1 MRTKK
6 TRKHQILS
14 FFLAVLMIFTMLP
27 VTAFAAGNVVYTN
40 GVEGSGWPYDK
51 AYINTITLGGAEVK
65 RYTWTS
71 SDICNVELVAGT
83 AADAEITVS
92 ITKSGTLASRM
103 SAKLNG
109 VGISTSETIQLVDGK
124 LENVPLYVDGIFKKA
139 TKTFNF
145 KVAEEN
151 KLPTLADSSVTGE
164 EATMVGTEGYQINL
178 KNLFTDA
185 DAADT
190 LTYLVSVNGAEAVNA
205 PVDEEGIYTYETKFA
220 GTYVLVFTAKDSKGD
235 SSTDTYTTTLTVE
248 NSKNTYEM
256 TVALPSDVTPVF
268 YTNAGFGDDGIPVNG
283 EVLVSGA
290 GETSEEIVTYTIQV
304 PENVSEI
311 NVCTE
316 NYGGM
321 SVEVSENAA
330 LTMRKVQMLAEDLFG
345 APVSAAVKVTYGE
358 NHTAIGAEN
367 QYLLLTGENYT
378 FTATPQDTK
387 NFKTA
392 VSSKILESGTD
403 NAVISALVDYQNLKT
418 ITAPMGA
425 EVELYR
431 YNQYY
436 DNTQIQ
442 LRGTKDNG
450 NGTGTSYFAGADGT
464 GIIYRVKY
472 EDYILKTG
480 YTNGNKTIT
489 FSEKDL
495 KEDAR
500 VDYTQSKEN
509 NAGFTDD
516 GVLLNIN
523 RQNYLTMSKGTSKTL
538 KAYRAWEIIPV
549 SYNNWILEPDFHFAV
564 VWESEDGVI
573 SLSDKPNNMTGGDS
587 WKTLKAEKEGTA
599 VIEVTYDAADVRGG
613 NYDGVYN
620 ATDPARTGLVV
631 VQVGGSTANVNFGI
645 DGKASMGNVVYE
657 KSTPKAWDAEFDT
670 LYFAEEFGELNFT
683 PTVETGTI
691 EKVEVSNDKGISW
704 TTLDSVD
711 GKYTAKII
719 SGNNIL
725 KVTTDSGVSY
735 QVVRGDRLT
744 YTIEETTA
752 AETNNNDNDGLIEA
766 GETVRVT
773 VQGLHSPIP
782 KMAGN
787 YNPGYAQNSDGYSKH
802 HMSYILN
809 GERIAGA
816 GSQYNWISD
825 TNYIEVTLPEKEGTY
840 RLTDGCIGVGV
851 IGIDNFID
859 GKDSHRN
866 IPDSGC
872 TTRGSKTT
880 FHTRSV
886 LPEIEIY
893 AQEKDH
899 EHIYSEEWKYDET
912 NHWKECR
919 CEDKTEEAEHT
930 FEWVTDKEATTSEA
944 GAKHEECTVC
954 HVKRN
959 ENTEIPMLPI
969 PTYTV
974 TLQNGE
980 GYQLNPAEGAELVV
994 KEGENFSLT
1003 VEIEEGYETSEE
1015 YKVKA
1020 NETELAETEGIYVI
1034 ENITEDQVVTVEGV
1048 LKHEHIYSE
1057 EWKYDETNHW
1067 KECRCEDKTEEAEH
1081 TFEWITDKE
1090 ATTSEAGAK
1099 HEECTVCHVKRNE
1112 NTEIPMLPAPEW
1124 EIKEVYLSISS
1135 DADYVVGKATKDVM
1149 AMKKVTVPYFD
1160 LADYGLEKF
1169 ANEEGKVTVLHLLI
1183 YATEV
1188 YYCGVSVEEAGQ
1200 GYLYEAGLLGTEVLS
1215 IGGKPGSLFFTNFWD
1230 LDMNMNY
1237 YVNYEYPLA
1246 YDDWG
1251 ATAEQILLQDG
1262 DIVTFGRF
1270 KSWSFYEDSTSV
1282 FNYMKAG
1289 DEVVTTTAKQGDKVL
1304 LSLYHA
1310 GADMNGEKTTAHTPV
1325 YTCPDVYGTNV
1336 NDLESGVV
1344 KTWTKLGKADE
1355 QGNVIIDTKNFEPG
1369 EYLIAIEGQYGAEHK
1384 KDICSTPG
1392 GILLTVTENEDVPV
1406 TPPENPKVNEVVR
1419 ISGATRYETGYK
1431 AADALKEAL
1440 GVEKFEAVVVATGKN
1455 FADALAGSYLAVEKN
1470 APIILTNGKD
1480 DNIATLHTYI
1490 KDNVAVGGKVYILG
1504 GEAAV
1509 PAAAA
1514 AIEGYEV
1521 VRLFGDSRYDTNLAI
1536 LAEAGVTGD
1545 SIIIATGKTF
1555 ADSLSASAAKLPI
1568 LLVKPGKVLST
1579 EVKDIVKDM
1588 KNIYI
1593 IGGEG
1598 AVSAEIAA
1606 ELAAY
1611 GEVVRVAGA
1620 TRYETSV
1627 AVAKT
1632 FFENVD
1638 MAVVASAKDF
1648 PDGLCGG
1655 PFAAA
1660 MNVPLILTADDK
1672 FEAAKIYMEENEIK
1686 SGYVLGGTA
1695 KITEDCVG
1703 NIFGISY

>member
-109 VGISTSETIQLVDGK
+109 VGISTSGTIQLVDGK

-164 EATMVGTEGYQINL
+164 EATVVGTEGYQINL

-321 SVEVSENAA
+321 SVQVSENAA
-330 LTMRKVQMLAEDLFG
+330 LTMRKVQMLAADLFG

-472 EDYILKTG
+472 EDYILKAG

-489 FSEKDL
+489 FSENDL

-500 VDYTQSKEN
+500 VDYTQSKET

-670 LYFAEEFGELNFT
+670 LYFTEEFGELNFT

-959 ENTEIPMLPI
+959 ENTEIPMLP
-969 PTYTV
+969 T
-974 TLQNGE
+974 
-980 GYQLNPAEGAELVV
+980 
-994 KEGENFSLT
+994 
-1003 VEIEEGYETSEE
+1003 
-1015 YKVKA
+1015 
-1020 NETELAETEGIYVI
+1020 
-1034 ENITEDQVVTVEGV
+1034 
-1048 LKHEHIYSE
+1048 
-1057 EWKYDETNHW
+1057 
-1067 KECRCEDKTEEAEH
+1067 
-1081 TFEWITDKE
+1081 
-1090 ATTSEAGAK
+1090 
-1099 HEECTVCHVKRNE
+1099 
-1112 NTEIPMLPAPEW
+1112 PEW

-1135 DADYVVGKATKDVM
+1135 DADYVVSKETKDVM

-1188 YYCGVSVEEAGQ
+1188 YYCGVSEEEAGQ

-1289 DEVVTTTAKQGDKVL
+1289 DEVATTTAKQGDKVL

-1325 YTCPDVYGTNV
+1325 YKCPDVYGTNV

-1355 QGNVIIDTKNFEPG
+1355 KGNVIIDTKDFEPG

-1406 TPPENPKVNEVVR
+1406 TPPENPEVNEVVR

-1431 AADALKEAL
+1431 AADALKEKL
-1440 GVEKFEAVVVATGKN
+1440 GVEKFDAVVVATGKN
-1455 FADALAGSYLAVEKN
+1455 FPDALAGSYLAVEKN

-1480 DNIATLHTYI
+1480 DNIAALHTYI
-1490 KDNVAVGGKVYILG
+1490 KDNVAAGGKVYILG
-1504 GEAAV
+1504 GEEAV

-1514 AIEGYEV
+1514 AIDGYDV
-1521 VRLFGDSRYDTNLAI
+1521 VRLSGKSRYETNLAI
-1536 LAEAGVTGD
+1536 LAEAGVAGD
-1545 SIIIATGKTF
+1545 SIIVATGKTF
-1555 ADSLSASAAKLPI
+1555 ADSLSASAVKLPI
-1568 LLVKPGKVLST
+1568 LLAKPGETLS
-1579 EVKDIVKDM
+1579 EDAKAIVAGM

-1593 IGGEG
+1593 IGGEE

-1606 ELAAY
+1606 ELAAF
-1611 GEVVRVAGA
+1611 GEVTRVSGKS
-1620 TRYETSV
+1620 RYETSV
-1627 AVAKT
+1627 AVAEM

-1638 MAVVASAKDF
+1638 MAVIASAKEF

-1660 MNVPLILTADDK
+1660 MNAPLILTADDK
-1672 FEAAKIYMEENEIK
+1672 SEAAKIYMEENEIK
-1686 SGYVLGGTA
+1686 AGYVIGGTA
-1695 KITEDCVG
+1695 RITEGCVG
-1703 NIFGISY
+1703 NIFDISY